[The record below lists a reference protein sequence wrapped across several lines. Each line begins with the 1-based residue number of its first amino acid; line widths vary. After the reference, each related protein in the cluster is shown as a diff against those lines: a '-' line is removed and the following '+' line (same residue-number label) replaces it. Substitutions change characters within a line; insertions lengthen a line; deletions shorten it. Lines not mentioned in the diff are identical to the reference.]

1 MRSLCN
7 SNEGDY
13 TLFSLNGTI
22 EAFKNSE
29 TSDVNSHFVASVKI
43 MDLSNKLIANIDNCD
58 IIYNCRLGQNRK
70 IKSID
75 QQ

>member
-7 SNEGDY
+7 SNEVEY

-29 TSDVNSHFVASVKI
+29 TSDVNLYFVALVKI
-43 MDLSNKLIANIDNCD
+43 LDLSNRLIANCD
-58 IIYNCRLGQNRK
+58 IIYNCRLGQKRK

>member
-1 MRSLCN
+1 MRSLYN

-13 TLFSLNGTI
+13 TLFCLNGKI

-29 TSDVNSHFVASVKI
+29 TSDVNSYFVASVKI
-43 MDLSNKLIANIDNCD
+43 MDLSNKLIVNIDNCD